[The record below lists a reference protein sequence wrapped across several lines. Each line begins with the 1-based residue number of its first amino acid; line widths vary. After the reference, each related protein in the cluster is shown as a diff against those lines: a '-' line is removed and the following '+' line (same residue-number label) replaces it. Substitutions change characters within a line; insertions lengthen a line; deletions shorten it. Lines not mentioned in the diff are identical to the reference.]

1 LRRLVVL
8 ASMMLLATSA
18 QSSGVMA
25 QQSGVMGTWLTQSGV
40 AQVKIAPCA
49 DPKTGA
55 ICGTIV
61 GLINPKGPNG
71 NVVAPET
78 VTDYRNPDPALR
90 SRKMLGMPLIW
101 GFKTGSDANTFE
113 DGKIYNGENGKIYS
127 ANISLQPDGKLRLRG
142 YVGSPMFGETQVWT
156 RISQ

>member
-1 LRRLVVL
+1 MRRLVVL

-55 ICGTIV
+55 VCGTIV

-113 DGKIYNGENGKIYS
+113 DGKVYNGENGKIYS

>member
-1 LRRLVVL
+1 MRRLVVL

-18 QSSGVMA
+18 QSSVVMA

>member
-1 LRRLVVL
+1 MRRLVVL

-55 ICGTIV
+55 VCGTIV

-101 GFKTGSDANTFE
+101 GFKKTSDPNTFE
-113 DGKIYNGENGKIYS
+113 EGQIYNGEDGKTYT

-142 YVGSPMFGETQVWT
+142 YVGTPLFGKTQLWT
-156 RISQ
+156 RVGQ

>member
-1 LRRLVVL
+1 MRRLVVL
-8 ASMMLLATSA
+8 ASVMLLATSA
-18 QSSGVMA
+18 QTSGVMA

-55 ICGTIV
+55 LCGTIV